1 MDIQVWMGR
10 FLDVMKQT
18 FGGRLAFVGLQGS
31 RGRGEGREDSDID
44 VVVILDRLTP
54 ADLDAYRAAVAEL
67 PRRELLCGF
76 VSGRAE
82 LERWDAADLFQ
93 FYHDTTPY
101 LGTLDALLPRI
112 DRAAVRRAA
121 HLGACNIYHACCHN
135 YLHERDPEI
144 LKGCCKSAFF
154 VLQAKHS
161 LETGAY
167 VSRGVDLLPLLGGE
181 DRAVL
186 EALLTGAWTGR
197 FSETSA
203 LLLGWSS
210 RLIRQ
215 GEEENG

>member
-1 MDIQVWMGR
+1 MEIQIWMEG
-10 FLDVMKQT
+10 FLKALRQT

-31 RGRGEGREDSDID
+31 RGRREGREDSDID
-44 VVVILDRLTP
+44 VVVILDRLTT
-54 ADLDAYRAAVAEL
+54 ADLDAYRAAVADL

-76 VSGRAE
+76 VSGWAE
-82 LERWDAADLFQ
+82 LEHWDAADLFQ

-101 LGTLDALLPRI
+101 LGSLDGLLPRI
-112 DRAAVRRAA
+112 GQAAVRRAV
-121 HLGACNIYHACCHN
+121 HLGACNVYHACCHN

-154 VLQAKHS
+154 VLQAKYY
-161 LETGAY
+161 LEVETY
-167 VSRGVDLLPLLGGE
+167 VSRRADLLPLLDGG

-186 EALLTGAWTGR
+186 EALLAGDWEAR

-203 LLLGWSS
+203 LLLEWAS

-215 GEEENG
+215 EVEENG

>member
-76 VSGRAE
+76 VSGWAE

-112 DRAAVRRAA
+112 DRPPSGGRRTWGPAISITPAVTITCMSGTRR
-121 HLGACNIYHACCHN
+121 
-135 YLHERDPEI
+135 
-144 LKGCCKSAFF
+144 S
-154 VLQAKHS
+154 
-161 LETGAY
+161 
-167 VSRGVDLLPLLGGE
+167 
-181 DRAVL
+181 
-186 EALLTGAWTGR
+186 
-197 FSETSA
+197 
-203 LLLGWSS
+203 
-210 RLIRQ
+210 
-215 GEEENG
+215 